1 MATKNQP
8 VKEIRFGRIKAV
20 IWKNPGSNGNGPM
33 FNTTLARLY
42 KDPESDAWKETQSF
56 GREDLLQAAKALGEA
71 HAWIYCEAH
80 KDEQKG
86 RLTFQRS
93 QPRAILLHPVRSLGK
108 NLAVT
113 PRIGAH
119 FLLRNLL

>member
-42 KDPESDAWKETQSF
+42 KDPEADAWKETQSL
-56 GREDLLQAAKALGEA
+56 GREDLLLVSQGS
-71 HAWIYCEAH
+71 
-80 KDEQKG
+80 G
-86 RLTFQRS
+86 RGTC
-93 QPRAILLHPVRSLGK
+93 VD
-108 NLAVT
+108 
-113 PRIGAH
+113 
-119 FLLRNLL
+119 LLRVR

>member
-42 KDPESDAWKETQSF
+42 KDPEADAWKETQSF
-56 GREDLLQAAKALGEA
+56 GREDLLLAAKALGEA
-71 HAWIYCEAH
+71 HTWIYCEADQ
-80 KDEQKG
+80 DEQ
-86 RLTFQRS
+86 
-93 QPRAILLHPVRSLGK
+93 
-108 NLAVT
+108 
-113 PRIGAH
+113 
-119 FLLRNLL
+119 

>member
-42 KDPESDAWKETQSF
+42 KDPGGLCRW
-56 GREDLLQAAKALGEA
+56 GG
-71 HAWIYCEAH
+71 
-80 KDEQKG
+80 
-86 RLTFQRS
+86 
-93 QPRAILLHPVRSLGK
+93 P
-108 NLAVT
+108 
-113 PRIGAH
+113 
-119 FLLRNLL
+119 

>member
-42 KDPESDAWKETQSF
+42 KDPQADEWKETQSL
-56 GREDLLQAAKALGEA
+56 GREDSRIAPVTVSQLAAPILIALLVAPSRPSG
-71 HAWIYCEAH
+71 
-80 KDEQKG
+80 
-86 RLTFQRS
+86 
-93 QPRAILLHPVRSLGK
+93 
-108 NLAVT
+108 LA
-113 PRIGAH
+113 
-119 FLLRNLL
+119 